1 MKDKLPIM
9 LYGLQLY
16 SRSSEND
23 LLYILAYIEDN
34 CNYNCSYCYNIKPY
48 TKKQLDLTKLYAYI
62 QYIKQKYPTKYIQL
76 ELIGGEPTLHRDLLD
91 FCQKISRFDNILIKI
106 FTNLSASIK
115 IYDTLLQNENIM
127 LIVSWHSLKN
137 DLLNKNYVD
146 KIIQLLQKYK
156 NQIEVRIMYE
166 IFNTENALTVA
177 NKVLPYSNN
186 MLFDLSFLF
195 DPITQKNDV
204 MTYSS
209 QQLNDFKAFHVQHN
223 IRSNRKEFLIR
234 YNDNTEELK
243 TFTDMFCN
251 KTYNFKH
258 WLCNAGK
265 NSLFINYDGL
275 VYPCVEYSCDV
286 NNQIFTIND
295 LSYTRYNFKQ
305 VLCKLDYCS
314 CDWDIKKKRVFHNVH

>member
-1 MKDKLPIM
+1 M

-16 SRSSEND
+16 SKSSEDD

-48 TKKQLDLTKLYAYI
+48 TKIQLNLIKLYKYI

-76 ELIGGEPTLHRDLLD
+76 ELIGGEPTLHPDLLD
-91 FCQKISRFDNILIKI
+91 FCKKVSNIDNILIKI
-106 FTNLSASIK
+106 FTNLSASI
-115 IYDTLLQNENIM
+115 LLYNSLLINKNII
-127 LIVSWHSLKN
+127 LIASWHSLKN
-137 DLLNKNYVD
+137 DLLNINYIT
-146 KIIQLLQKYK
+146 KIIQLLKKYK

-166 IFNTENALTVA
+166 IFNTKNALNVA
-177 NKVLPYSNN
+177 NEILPYSNN

-195 DPITQKNDV
+195 NPNSKLPENTIFEYTK
-204 MTYSS
+204 
-209 QQLNDFKAFHVQHN
+209 QQLNNFNIFHNQHN

-251 KTYNFKH
+251 KSYNFKR

-265 NSLFINYDGL
+265 NSLYIDYDGS
-275 VYPCVEYSCDV
+275 VYPCVEYSCDNKKPIFNI
-286 NNQIFTIND
+286 NNS
-295 LSYTRYNFKQ
+295 LSYLNYKFKPI
-305 VLCKLDYCS
+305 LCKLEFCS
-314 CDWDIKKKRVFHNVH
+314 CDWDIKKKKIF